1 MKLLME
7 NFRKYVIEEEIENY
21 IKSEQKLTEK
31 DLRKFIKELY
41 SQNKLVLTEEQLDE
55 ALPRWMKKAG
65 QYAGV
70 GAALAG
76 VGGPATA
83 QADTAGLGGR
93 AKEKM
98 AQMIDKAQ
106 EKGQQVIDKLPAA
119 VDRTS
124 GAEADAG
131 GAETTPISD
140 GYQQNADGTHEFRVK
155 LPVEKY
161 ETHGGKSI
169 GEHRAR
175 VGLMQALQGEGIVT
189 GDQISG
195 ISLSYDRAN
204 GQVVAKWSPTSSAT
218 SSAINKAMGN

>member
-1 MKLLME
+1 ME

-65 QYAGV
+65 QYAGM

-83 QADTAGLGGR
+83 QADTAGLGSR

-124 GAEADAG
+124 GAEAEAEAEDLSTLVGQGVQDAG
-131 GAETTPISD
+131 DGAFTVTIEVPFRGNISGAQQLGQVKAKKEISNHIAKTGLEGGEIANSYNFQTT
-140 GYQQNADGTHEFRVK
+140 G
-155 LPVEKY
+155 
-161 ETHGGKSI
+161 
-169 GEHRAR
+169 
-175 VGLMQALQGEGIVT
+175 MQLTGDTLIVQVT
-189 GDQISG
+189 GMPAS
-195 ISLSYDRAN
+195 
-204 GQVVAKWSPTSSAT
+204 
-218 SSAINKAMGN
+218 